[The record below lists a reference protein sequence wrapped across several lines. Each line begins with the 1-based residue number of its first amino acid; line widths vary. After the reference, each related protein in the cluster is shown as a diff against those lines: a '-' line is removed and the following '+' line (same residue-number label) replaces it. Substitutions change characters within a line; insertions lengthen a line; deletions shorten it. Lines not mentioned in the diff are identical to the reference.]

1 MLNKRH
7 FGLLLLA
14 LAAFIFVA
22 ASCGSDDDA
31 AVVTGDA
38 PQIGDVEDGLPLAD
52 ADSDAPVVSGACVP
66 DEPECEDTLVEDPV
80 VQDLPDTTDDDVG
93 SEVTGDVASLGM
105 TVDGGLTISEALVT
119 DAAGIIA
126 VHGHLFDDG
135 TGLQLCDGLIGL
147 GEKYGCD
154 GESFAVSNLDPA
166 QVPDIVYLEGTTY
179 TESEITL
186 FGTLNEGTF
195 TVDPLVAG

>member
-1 MLNKRH
+1 MLTNRH
-7 FGLLLLA
+7 FRLLLVA
-14 LAAFIFVA
+14 LAAFMLVA

-31 AVVTGDA
+31 AVITGDV
-38 PQIGDVEDGLPLAD
+38 PQIGDVDGGLPLAD
-52 ADSDAPVVSGACVP
+52 ADSDAPVLSGACVP

-80 VQDLPDTTDDDVG
+80 VQDLPDTADGDVG
-93 SEVTGDVASLGM
+93 SEATGDVATLGM
-105 TVDGGLTISEALVT
+105 TVDGGLTIAEALVT

-135 TGLQLCDGLIGL
+135 AGLQLCESLTGL

-154 GESFAVSNLDPA
+154 GESIVVSNLDLSE
-166 QVPDIVYLEGTTY
+166 VPDLVFLEGTTY
-179 TESEITL
+179 TEDEITL

-195 TVDPLVAG
+195 AVDPLVAG